1 MSPAAANVA
10 RGRRG
15 INPRP
20 TPGLPSP
27 GSGGAQRDAS
37 GRSVMPPYI
46 KKGPEQEEYPR
57 RNAEPSRNL
66 MSAPETTSQPETSR
80 RQQLLP
86 PYAVI
91 LHNDDVNEMGY
102 VTMALLR
109 SVPNLTSE
117 QAVEIMMTA
126 HLHGQAVVIVCP
138 LELAELYRER
148 LEGYG
153 LTATIE
159 KA

>member
-1 MSPAAANVA
+1 MIVRLQDKYLKNVPKLEVEIPKA
-10 RGRRG
+10 V
-15 INPRP
+15 
-20 TPGLPSP
+20 S
-27 GSGGAQRDAS
+27 
-37 GRSVMPPYI
+37 
-46 KKGPEQEEYPR
+46 KG
-57 RNAEPSRNL
+57 
-66 MSAPETTSQPETSR
+66 ETASQPETVR
-80 RQQLLP
+80 RGQLLP

-109 SVPNLTSE
+109 SVPKLTE
-117 QAVEIMMTA
+117 KQAAEIMLTA
-126 HLHGQAVVIVCP
+126 HHRGQAVVIVCP